1 MNKNVY
7 LKFRL
12 IIDGIIT
19 KETKKNSSK
28 KEHTHIKL
36 RKRKNNEGRI
46 N

>member
-19 KETKKNSSK
+19 KETKKK
-28 KEHTHIKL
+28 QFEEGTHTY
-36 RKRKNNEGRI
+36 
-46 N
+46 